1 VRRTVPEWVERAHRI
16 RMGCGSSAQPLESTN
31 DLAAQGETA
40 VPDDSALK
48 REHAIGIRKD
58 PIHKDYIFK
67 SQVGKG
73 AFGTVT
79 IAEHRL
85 LKQTRAVK
93 KIPKQLIDKDELQE
107 MITHKEFEMLRS
119 IDHPHV
125 LRVYEMFEDDV
136 ACYIVTELMEGGELY
151 DRVIELDFFTE
162 EHAREITNQLVNAV
176 ATLHSFNVVHR
187 DIKPENILLHKKE
200 DGKPFIKVCDFG
212 FACIQP
218 KDGMNEAIGTPYYVA
233 PEVLSGK
240 RYDKKCDV
248 WSVGVVVYVMLSG
261 RTPFNADNLAGIA
274 KEIRNC
280 RYTFKYPEFEKAS
293 EQALDFVRTCLQVD
307 PTVRPTMEG
316 LLQLEWLKNSSGYV
330 ATDEHKNN
338 LSANLAK
345 FSRGDKFQQG
355 IITFIIANTEMDD
368 EMKALS
374 RLFRHLDKNGNGRL
388 QSDELMTGLHEVF
401 GVDQAMIDGEQ
412 VMKSMDVDKDGKI
425 DYTEFLAAVVNHEK
439 LLNEDTLKAVFQVL
453 DIDNSHEIS
462 LQELITK
469 LDAAGI
475 SKRNADVW
483 SEIIKNADEDGSKSL
498 NEEEFVGIMR
508 KFL

>member
-1 VRRTVPEWVERAHRI
+1 
-16 RMGCGSSAQPLESTN
+16 MGCGSSVQPVDDKKEFAT
-31 DLAAQGETA
+31 QGESP
-40 VPDDSALK
+40 PDGAALK
-48 REHAIGIRKD
+48 REHAIGIRRD
-58 PIHKDYIFK
+58 PIHKDYVFK
-67 SQVGKG
+67 KQVGKG

-85 LKQTRAVK
+85 LKQMRAVK

-125 LRVYEMFEDDV
+125 LRVYEMFEDDT

-162 EHAREITNQLVNAV
+162 DHAREITNQLVNAV
-176 ATLHSFNVVHR
+176 ASLHSFNVVHR

-212 FACIQP
+212 FACVQP

-280 RYTFKYPEFEKAS
+280 RYTFKYPEFEKCSSTAM
-293 EQALDFVRTCLQVD
+293 DFVRTCLQVD
-307 PTVRPTMEG
+307 PTVRPSMEG
-316 LLQLEWLKNSSGYV
+316 LLQLEWLKHSGSMEV
-330 ATDEHKNN
+330 TDEHRNN
-338 LSANLAK
+338 LCTNLKK

-355 IITFIIANTEMDD
+355 IITFIIANIEMDD
-368 EMKALS
+368 EMKTLS
-374 RLFRHLDKNGNGRL
+374 RLFRDLDTNGNGRL
-388 QSDELMTGLHEVF
+388 TSDELMDGLHKVF
-401 GVDQAMIDGEQ
+401 GVDQTTVDGKV
-412 VMKSMDVDKDGKI
+412 VMESMDVDKDGKI

-439 LLNEDTLKAVFQVL
+439 LLNEDTLKAVFKVL
-453 DIDNSHEIS
+453 DMDNSHEIS
-462 LQELITK
+462 LTELITK

-475 SKRNADVW
+475 SKRNDVVW
-483 SEIIKNADEDGSKSL
+483 SEIIKNADEDGNKGL
-498 NEEEFVGIMR
+498 NEAEFISIMK